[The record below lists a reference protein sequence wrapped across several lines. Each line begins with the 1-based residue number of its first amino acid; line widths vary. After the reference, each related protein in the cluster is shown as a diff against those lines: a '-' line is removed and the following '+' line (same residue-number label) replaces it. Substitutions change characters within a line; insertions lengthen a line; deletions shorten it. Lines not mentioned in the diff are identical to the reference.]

1 MSRLALGTV
10 QFGLKYGVANSAGK
24 VSSDE
29 LVRIL
34 KTAREHDVDTLD
46 TAIAYGDAEQSL
58 GTAGVDGFQIVTK
71 LPPLPQDVPDLRG
84 WVVSEIE
91 GSLVRLKVPSVDAVL
106 LHRSQDIIGAHFE
119 AYQAG
124 LADLKERG
132 LCKAAGI
139 SIYAPS
145 ELETIWA
152 HASGWRPELIQAPY
166 NVIDRRLLTSGWL
179 QRLSDSGVRVHTRS
193 AFLQGLLLM
202 PADKRPAYFAPWAEL
217 LNRWTNW
224 CQEKNI
230 SPLIAALHFAVSE
243 PRLEKVVVGV
253 ESASQLSEII
263 AGLNIATSTPV
274 PDIADETLDLID
286 PSRWKLS

>member
-24 VSSDE
+24 VSPED
-29 LVRIL
+29 VIRIL
-34 KTAREHDVDTLD
+34 DTARKHDVRTLD
-46 TAIAYGDAEQSL
+46 TAIAYGDAEQAL
-58 GTAGVDGFQIVTK
+58 GTAGVNDFQIVTK
-71 LPPLPQDVPDLRG
+71 LPPLPQGMSDLRR

-91 GSLVRLKVPSVDAVL
+91 GSLVRLKVPFVDAVL
-106 LHRSQDIIGAHFE
+106 LHRSQDIVGEHFE

-132 LCKAAGI
+132 LCKAAGV
-139 SIYAPS
+139 SIYAPA

-166 NVIDRRLLTSGWL
+166 NIIDRRLLTSGWL
-179 QRLSDSGVRVHTRS
+179 DRLSDAGIRVHTRS

-202 PADKRPAYFAPWAEL
+202 SPEKRPAYFAPWTDL
-217 LNRWTNW
+217 LHRWSTW
-224 CQEKNI
+224 CEDQNI
-230 SPLIAALHFAVSE
+230 RPLIAALHFAVSE

-253 ESASQLSEII
+253 ESASQLAEIV
-263 AGLNIATSTPV
+263 AGLKVDNPMSA
-274 PDIADETLDLID
+274 PDIASEALDLID